1 MPSPDWPRPGLV
13 RKRRRPIAVAV
24 PTPSASGAPSR
35 RCATCRRFIDKQG
48 IFAFRRIR
56 LAGSGAKAVRR

>member
-1 MPSPDWPRPGLV
+1 M

-56 LAGSGAKAVRR
+56 LAGSGAKAVHR